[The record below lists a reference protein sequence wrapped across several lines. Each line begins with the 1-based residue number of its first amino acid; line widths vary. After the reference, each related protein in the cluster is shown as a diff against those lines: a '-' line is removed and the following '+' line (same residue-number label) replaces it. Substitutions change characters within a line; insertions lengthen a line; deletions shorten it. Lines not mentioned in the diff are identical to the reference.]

1 MWPRRVWALLT
12 GNVTISLIPLCPSQL
27 ITCRC
32 VFAFRPDA
40 SGQDP
45 NVTRNVVFQ
54 EVLTGIRQEAPA
66 LPEVGPAHEVDD
78 IDQQWL
84 DYDTMDVEDED
95 LINEEVLSE
104 AGPDAQDDVRR
115 RVAARKRQPAER
127 NQKQQRGSA
136 SLPTTDPVIGD
147 EPLCEYEQIRESNI
161 RERDALFYEK
171 FGYHLRDGHGI
182 LTELLGQEEGDS
194 DEEEQV

>member
-1 MWPRRVWALLT
+1 M
-12 GNVTISLIPLCPSQL
+12 
-27 ITCRC
+27 
-32 VFAFRPDA
+32 
-40 SGQDP
+40 
-45 NVTRNVVFQ
+45 
-54 EVLTGIRQEAPA
+54 
-66 LPEVGPAHEVDD
+66 HEVDE

-95 LINEEVLSE
+95 MINEEALHE

-115 RVAARKRQPAER
+115 RVAARKRQPAKR
-127 NQKQQRGSA
+127 NQKQQREPA

>member
-1 MWPRRVWALLT
+1 M
-12 GNVTISLIPLCPSQL
+12 
-27 ITCRC
+27 
-32 VFAFRPDA
+32 
-40 SGQDP
+40 
-45 NVTRNVVFQ
+45 
-54 EVLTGIRQEAPA
+54 
-66 LPEVGPAHEVDD
+66 HEVDE

-95 LINEEVLSE
+95 MINEEVLHE
-104 AGPDAQDDVRR
+104 GGPDAQDDVRR
-115 RVAARKRQPAER
+115 RVAARKRQPAKRSR
-127 NQKQQRGSA
+127 NQREPD

-194 DEEEQV
+194 EIDDEEEQV

>member
-1 MWPRRVWALLT
+1 M
-12 GNVTISLIPLCPSQL
+12 
-27 ITCRC
+27 
-32 VFAFRPDA
+32 
-40 SGQDP
+40 
-45 NVTRNVVFQ
+45 TRNVVFQ

-66 LPEVGPAHEVDD
+66 LPEVGPVHKVDE

-95 LINEEVLSE
+95 MINEEALHE
-104 AGPDAQDDVRR
+104 GGPDAQDDVRR

>member
-1 MWPRRVWALLT
+1 M
-12 GNVTISLIPLCPSQL
+12 
-27 ITCRC
+27 
-32 VFAFRPDA
+32 
-40 SGQDP
+40 
-45 NVTRNVVFQ
+45 
-54 EVLTGIRQEAPA
+54 
-66 LPEVGPAHEVDD
+66 HEVDE

-95 LINEEVLSE
+95 MINEEALHE
-104 AGPDAQDDVRR
+104 GGPDAQDDVRR
-115 RVAARKRQPAER
+115 RVAARKRQPAKHSR
-127 NQKQQRGSA
+127 KQREPD

-194 DEEEQV
+194 DIDEEEEQVWSSIHCTK

>member
-1 MWPRRVWALLT
+1 M
-12 GNVTISLIPLCPSQL
+12 
-27 ITCRC
+27 
-32 VFAFRPDA
+32 
-40 SGQDP
+40 
-45 NVTRNVVFQ
+45 
-54 EVLTGIRQEAPA
+54 
-66 LPEVGPAHEVDD
+66 
-78 IDQQWL
+78 
-84 DYDTMDVEDED
+84 
-95 LINEEVLSE
+95 
-104 AGPDAQDDVRR
+104 
-115 RVAARKRQPAER
+115 AARKRQPAER
-127 NQKQQRGSA
+127 NQKQQREPA

>member
-1 MWPRRVWALLT
+1 M
-12 GNVTISLIPLCPSQL
+12 
-27 ITCRC
+27 
-32 VFAFRPDA
+32 
-40 SGQDP
+40 
-45 NVTRNVVFQ
+45 
-54 EVLTGIRQEAPA
+54 
-66 LPEVGPAHEVDD
+66 HEVDD

-194 DEEEQV
+194 EIDDEEEQV

>member
-1 MWPRRVWALLT
+1 M
-12 GNVTISLIPLCPSQL
+12 
-27 ITCRC
+27 
-32 VFAFRPDA
+32 
-40 SGQDP
+40 
-45 NVTRNVVFQ
+45 
-54 EVLTGIRQEAPA
+54 
-66 LPEVGPAHEVDD
+66 HEVDE

-95 LINEEVLSE
+95 MINEEALHE

-127 NQKQQRGSA
+127 NQKQQREPA
-136 SLPTTDPVIGD
+136 SLPTTDPDNGA
-147 EPLCEYEQIRESNI
+147 EPLCDYEQIRESNI
-161 RERDALFYEK
+161 RASEALVYEK

>member
-1 MWPRRVWALLT
+1 M
-12 GNVTISLIPLCPSQL
+12 
-27 ITCRC
+27 
-32 VFAFRPDA
+32 
-40 SGQDP
+40 
-45 NVTRNVVFQ
+45 
-54 EVLTGIRQEAPA
+54 
-66 LPEVGPAHEVDD
+66 HEVDD

-104 AGPDAQDDVRR
+104 AGPEAQDDVRR

-161 RERDALFYEK
+161 RERDALFYEM

-194 DEEEQV
+194 EIDDEEEQV